1 MKKIIIASFLGLVLV
16 SCSGVEEYEDRSVE
30 TEQQEQQVQTLKSEV
45 VRVDRI
51 IRSALKRGISE
62 TVILLKDGTIVSFT
76 DEWHKNCVNIRE
88 GDVVEYSKAGTEAEI
103 VSVSYNLNRE

>member
-16 SCSGVEEYEDRSVE
+16 SCSGVEGYENRSVE
-30 TEQQEQQVQTLKSEV
+30 TEQQVQTLKSEV

-76 DEWHKNCVNIRE
+76 DERHKNFANIRE
-88 GDVVEYSKAGTEAEI
+88 GDVVEYSKTGTEAEI
-103 VSVSYNLNRE
+103 VSVSYNLDRE